1 MRVTAAGNP
10 VVLVVED
17 HDDTREMLKI
27 LLTIYGC
34 QVIEAENG
42 EAALR
47 LAEQTRPDLILLDM
61 KIPLLDGLAV
71 TRLIRHHPTLNE
83 VPIAAVTGNVFE
95 QDQIEARRASCDYYL
110 VKPLDFDRLE
120 QLVKV
125 VTARARRAPKF
136 HSNTSLALR
145 SRGTLALP
153 SA

>member
-1 MRVTAAGNP
+1 MFLNSANP
-10 VVLVVED
+10 IVLVVED
-17 HDDTREMLKI
+17 HDDTREMLKTV
-27 LLTIYGC
+27 LTMYGC

-42 EAALR
+42 EVALR
-47 LAEQTRPDLILLDM
+47 QAEQTRPDLILLDM
-61 KIPLLDGLAV
+61 RIPLLDGLAV
-71 TRLIRHHPTLNE
+71 TRLIRHHPTLND
-83 VPIAAVTGNVFE
+83 VPIAAVTGNAFE
-95 QDQIEARRASCDYYL
+95 REKIEARRAGCDYYL

-125 VTARARRAPKF
+125 VVARARRAPNF